1 MRMAWAREIA
11 GDIPERDTRR
21 GGTSRK
27 TPFYERVGG
36 IVREIYDKRLV
47 GPPVLD
53 QKAYFPS
60 AAGFAGSWQS
70 IRDEA
75 LAVARRLE
83 AVPRFHEIMPE
94 QAPLSAQDER
104 DWRVFILKAY
114 AVEIEENMARC
125 PILASLLRAAP
136 EVLSASLS
144 FLAPRKHVPRHR
156 GPFRGVLRYHL
167 GLSMPTGQDG
177 RPAAVLTLAG
187 CEHRI
192 ADGQSLLWDDTY
204 PHEVLN
210 DSDEVRIALLLDVW
224 RRGMPFDMELLS
236 RLLVAVVRLVMK
248 YRGISH
254 GG

>member
-1 MRMAWAREIA
+1 MNTALTRRIVGEAAEQ
-11 GDIPERDTRR
+11 DTRR
-21 GGTSRK
+21 GESSRSSL
-27 TPFYERVGG
+27 YERVGS
-36 IVREIYDKRLV
+36 IVREIYDKRLT

-53 QKAYFPS
+53 QSAHFPYG
-60 AAGFAGSWQS
+60 ARFADAWQS
-70 IRDEA
+70 IRKEA

-83 AVPRFHEIMPE
+83 AVPRFHEMLPE
-94 QAPLSAQDER
+94 QAPISAQDER

-114 AVEIEENMARC
+114 GVEIAANMARC
-125 PILASLLRAAP
+125 PFLASLVREAP
-136 EVLSASLS
+136 EVMSASLS
-144 FLAPRKHVPRHR
+144 FLAPRKHIPQHR

-167 GLSMPTGQDG
+167 GLSMPRHQDG

-210 DSDEVRIALLLDVW
+210 ESDEVRIALLLDVW
-224 RRGMPFDMELLS
+224 RGGMPIDMELLS
-236 RLLVAVVRLVMK
+236 RLLVVVVRVVMR

>member
-1 MRMAWAREIA
+1 MITASTGETA
-11 GDIPERDTRR
+11 DNIPERDARAR
-21 GGTSRK
+21 GTFRK
-27 TPFYERVGG
+27 APFYDRVGG
-36 IVREIYDKRLV
+36 VVRTIYDRRIE

-60 AAGFAGSWQS
+60 AMLFADAWQS

-104 DWRVFILKAY
+104 DWRIFILKAY
-114 AVEIEENMARC
+114 GVEIEENAARC
-125 PILASLLRAAP
+125 PILASLLQEAP

-144 FLAPRKHVPRHR
+144 FLAPRKHVPQHR
-156 GPFRGVLRYHL
+156 GPFRAVLRYHL

-210 DSDEVRIALLLDVW
+210 ESDEVRIALLLDVW
-224 RRGMPFDMELLS
+224 RPGMPLDMELLS
-236 RLLVAVVRLVMK
+236 RLIVRIVQIVMK
-248 YRGISH
+248 RRGISY
-254 GG
+254 GD